1 MNNSK
6 EIRFK
11 EVRNYFRLSQNEF
24 AKRIGMSKI
33 TISKI
38 EAGENKVGPGTQRNL
53 LNAFSE
59 INPDWFV
66 LGRGEMLLEQ
76 SAKEETKANSLSDN
90 EIVSEGIIVKNGRTY
105 LDITNAFNMYF
116 SEIELISQL
125 LYLKQKNWKSTMDAL
140 NEKIKSKD
148 L

>member
-6 EIRFK
+6 EDRFK
-11 EVRNYFRLSQNEF
+11 EVRNHFQLSQNDF
-24 AKRIGMSKI
+24 AQRMGMSKI
-33 TISKI
+33 TVSKI

-66 LGRGEMLLEQ
+66 LGRGEMLIE
-76 SAKEETKANSLSDN
+76 KTKKQESKSYLIDDDGT
-90 EIVSEGIIVKNGRTY
+90 SESIIVKNGRTY
-105 LDITNAFNMYF
+105 LDVTNAFNMYF

-140 NEKIKSKD
+140 NEKIKSKEF
-148 L
+148 